1 MKRKSSLYEKFGK
14 SVGLQYQLRRICNQR
29 GGNITGN
36 NRTSVHLAP
45 VYNLCRVVTVCY
57 LHNTRS
63 WRTTHR
69 HCCLARTLDCCI
81 SYKCLMFS
89 KLYEQLL
96 MMASRYKPRIPNA
109 FQSIRFSVACLLDLG
124 YTRVPAN
131 WMQHWSF
138 TPYISKI
145 YWSARLTE

>member
-1 MKRKSSLYEKFGK
+1 MKRKSSLHEKFGK

-29 GGNITGN
+29 GGNVTGN

-96 MMASRYKPRIPNA
+96 MMASSYKPRIANA
-109 FQSIRFSVACLLDLG
+109 FQSIRFSVACLLDLW
-124 YTRVPAN
+124 YIRVPAN
-131 WMQHWSF
+131 GMQHWSF

>member
-1 MKRKSSLYEKFGK
+1 MPAYEEEKFIAWEVWK
-14 SVGLQYQLRRICNQR
+14 KCRTTVSATQDMQSERRKH
-29 GGNITGN
+29 
-36 NRTSVHLAP
+36 NRTAVHLAP

-57 LHNTRS
+57 LQNTRS

-81 SYKCLMFS
+81 SYKCFMFS

-96 MMASRYKPRIPNA
+96 MMASSYKPRIANA
-109 FQSIRFSVACLLDLG
+109 FQSIRFSVACLLDLW